1 MFLEAVQEFEKP
13 LGKKEVH
20 IMGEQY
26 GLLKSGNAELTSRY
40 FAIGLKTRA
49 EEVYG
54 PTVELLGKVGRM
66 KFVRPL

>member
-13 LGKKEVH
+13 LGKEEVEV
-20 IMGEQY
+20 MGEKY

-40 FAIGLKTRA
+40 FGIGLKARS
-49 EEVYG
+49 EIVVG

>member
-1 MFLEAVQEFEKP
+1 MQEFKEP
-13 LGKKEVH
+13 LGEKEVH

-26 GLLKSGNAELTSRY
+26 GLLHSGNAELTSRF
-40 FAIGLKTRA
+40 FAIGLKARA

-54 PTVELLGKVGRM
+54 PTTELLGKVGRM

>member
-1 MFLEAVQEFEKP
+1 
-13 LGKKEVH
+13 
-20 IMGEQY
+20 MGEQY
-26 GLLKSGNAELTSRY
+26 GLLKSGNAELTSRF
-40 FAIGLKTRA
+40 FAIGLKAKA

>member
-1 MFLEAVQEFEKP
+1 MQEFKTP
-13 LGKKEVH
+13 LGEKEVH
-20 IMGEQY
+20 VMGEKY
-26 GLLKSGNAELTSRY
+26 GLMTSGNAELTSRF
-40 FAIGLKTRA
+40 FAIGLKARA